1 MVRFLHTADW
11 QLGMT
16 RHYLAGEAEGRF
28 RQARIDAVERMAGL
42 AEEQGCE
49 FVVVAGDVFETN
61 QVDRTTV
68 ARAVDAL
75 RRFSVPVLLSP
86 GNHDPL
92 DAGSVFTSP
101 SFVERC
107 PENVRVLDGREPVTV
122 AGGVEVVGAPWTSK
136 DPLADLAGAALAQLE
151 PVTDRIRVLVAHG
164 AADALAPQAADP
176 ALIRL
181 GGVEAALADGRVHF
195 VALGD
200 HHSVAEVGDSGRVWY
215 AGTPEPTDYREQR
228 PGQAL
233 IVDVDATHC
242 EVTPI
247 AVGAW
252 RFVTLERHIDGEADI
267 AALAADLD
275 AVPHKACTVVKV
287 ALTGTVTLS
296 EAERLEGALAD
307 AESRVAALERPA
319 RHQDVCV
326 RPADGDFSD
335 VPLTGYAA
343 AARDRLQQL
352 ADDGGQDADAAVDAL
367 ALLLR
372 LSRGADTG
380 GR

>member
-28 RQARIDAVERMAGL
+28 RQARIDAVERMAEL
-42 AEEQGCE
+42 TEEHGCE

-75 RRFSVPVLLSP
+75 QRFSVPVLLLP

-101 SFVERC
+101 AFAERC
-107 PENVRVLDGREPVTV
+107 PEHVRVLDGHEPVTV
-122 AGGVEVVGAPWTSK
+122 ADGVEVVGAPWTSK
-136 DPLADLAGAALAQLE
+136 DPLCDLAGAALAQLE
-151 PVTDRIRVLVAHG
+151 PVTDRVRVLVAHG
-164 AADALAPQAADP
+164 AADALAPHADDP

-181 GGVEAALADGRVHF
+181 GGVDAALADGRVHV

-215 AGTPEPTDYREQR
+215 AGAPEPTDYREQR

-233 IVDVDATHC
+233 IVDVDAAGC
-242 EVTPI
+242 EVAPV
-247 AVGAW
+247 AVGVW
-252 RFVTLERHIDGEADI
+252 RFAALERHIDGEADI
-267 AALAADLD
+267 AALAAELD
-275 AVPHKACTVVKV
+275 ALPHKACTAVKL

-296 EAERLEGALAD
+296 EAERLEAVLAD

-335 VPLTGYAA
+335 VSLTGYAA
-343 AARDRLQQL
+343 AARDRLQQV
-352 ADDGGQDADAAVDAL
+352 ADGHGADADTAVDAL

-372 LSRGADTG
+372 LSRGTSTG